1 MSQILTSET
10 SFTLSQIQQYNWFL
24 HQLLAESLTDKLSGT
39 LRIKSAVDIGAV
51 KAAFQTLIDRRLGR
65 GLKRPE

>member
-1 MSQILTSET
+1 MI
-10 SFTLSQIQQYNWFL
+10 FL
-24 HQLLAESLTDKLSGT
+24 HQRSPEDLTDKLSGT

-65 GLKRPE
+65 GLKRPDDANASRSSIPWGY

>member
-10 SFTLSQIQQYNWFL
+10 SFTVSQIQQYNWFL
-24 HQLLAESLTDKLSGT
+24 HQRSPEGLTHKLSGA

-65 GLKRPE
+65 G